1 MTDQAY
7 AGPPAGAGA
16 GAAPDAVVP
25 TRAAARAA
33 GHPVRR
39 RGQRAQAVVTAL
51 LLLVLFAGDLVA
63 ALELPVRESTCT
75 DRLCGP
81 ALGVAA
87 GSLAVGLVAVVT
99 WLVGDRR
106 RDRGRGAVW
115 CWVAL
120 VPAALPWAF
129 VGLRLQWW

>member
-7 AGPPAGAGA
+7 AGPPAGAGI
-16 GAAPDAVVP
+16 AAYAVDP
-25 TRAAARAA
+25 TRAAARPDRR
-33 GHPVRR
+33 PVRR

-51 LLLVLFAGDLVA
+51 LLLVLFAGDLVVA
-63 ALELPVRESTCT
+63 VQLPVRESSCA

-87 GSLAVGLVAVVT
+87 GSLAVGLVAVVA
-99 WLVGDRR
+99 WLIGDRR
-106 RDRGRGAVW
+106 RDRGRGAVL
-115 CWVAL
+115 CWAAL

-129 VGLRLQWW
+129 VALRLQWW